1 MRNAECG
8 GRLYLPHSAFGG
20 ALSTPPLVYFSPM
33 ATIVRSEAAVAETPP
48 RPAVHLTEFLLLCMA
63 LIWGINFSVVKYA
76 TDVMPPLAFNALR
89 VGLAAVFLGLLAF
102 PRAARPSRRDM
113 LMLVLLGVLG
123 NGAYQM
129 LFIEG
134 VARTRAGDAALVIA
148 ATPAFVAL
156 IGRVRGSER
165 VSARGAFGIGLSMLG
180 IGLVVFGNASARA
193 GESSVLGNSLV
204 LVAAFCWSFYTVLSR
219 PYADRIDGI
228 QLSAYTMLGGA
239 VPLFLVGLPSLVAT
253 PWGNVGAPAW
263 GAIAYSGIGSMV
275 VAYLIWYRGV
285 RVLGPTRTAMFG
297 NLQPLFA
304 LVVAWLALGEALTLW
319 QGVGAASIMSGLLL
333 TRSGAERR

>member
-1 MRNAECG
+1 
-8 GRLYLPHSAFGG
+8 
-20 ALSTPPLVYFSPM
+20 M
-33 ATIVRSEAAVAETPP
+33 ATIVHPEAAPAEPP
-48 RPAVHLTEFLLLCMA
+48 PKPAVHVTEFLLLVMA
-63 LIWGINFSVVKYA
+63 LIWGINFSVVKYG
-76 TDVMPPLAFNALR
+76 TNVIPPLAFNALR
-89 VGLAAVFLGLLAF
+89 VGLAAVFLGALAF
-102 PRAARPSRRDM
+102 PRAARPSRRDIV
-113 LMLVLLGVLG
+113 MLVLLGVLG

-156 IGRVRGSER
+156 IGRARGTER
-165 VSARGAFGIGLSMLG
+165 VSGRQALGIVLSIAG
-180 IGLVVFGNASARA
+180 IGLVVFGNAAARV
-193 GESSVLGNSLV
+193 GESSLLGNSLV

-219 PYADRIDGI
+219 PYTARIDGI
-228 QLSAYTMLGGA
+228 QLSAYTLLGGA
-239 VPLFLVGLPSLVAT
+239 VPLVLIGLPSLLDT
-253 PWGNVGAPAW
+253 PWRDVGAPAW
-263 GAIAYSGIGSMV
+263 GAILYSGIGSMV

-304 LVVAWLALGEALTLW
+304 LAVAWLALGEALTLW

-333 TRSGAERR
+333 TRS